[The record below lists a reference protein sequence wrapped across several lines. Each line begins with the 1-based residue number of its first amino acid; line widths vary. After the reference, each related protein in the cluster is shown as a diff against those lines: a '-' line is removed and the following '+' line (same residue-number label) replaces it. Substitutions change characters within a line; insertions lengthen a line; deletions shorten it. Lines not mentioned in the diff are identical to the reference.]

1 LTTTALPSQVTV
13 RLERLRVS
21 GFHYRFISLVS
32 LGEWF
37 DMYDL
42 FMVAYVGAA
51 LQHSGF
57 LSLHQFSQLVAAGF
71 LGMFLGTLLF
81 GITSDQMGRRTSFIA
96 MLVIYSAFTLL
107 GATARSPVWLI
118 VSRFLAG
125 IGIGAEIVVIDTYV
139 SEMVPGYARGRFVA
153 ITQVIGFTSVPA
165 VAVLSRVLVPTHF
178 LISGWRWVMILGG
191 AGALLAWYLRLGLPE
206 SPRWLES
213 VGRIREAEAV
223 VTMLEARSSNQATWD
238 QSRSTSEPSSHPLT
252 TSETG
257 RTRWTLSRF
266 RELWDVRYRS
276 RTAMLIVFQTLQ
288 TLGFYGF
295 ANWAPTFLLKRGIGL
310 LHSLDYSLLIALI
323 APAGPLIASF
333 TADRLER
340 KWTIFVLALS
350 IAAFGLGFAVWKSA
364 PMIVLSGALVTL
376 CSNWFS
382 AVLHSYQSEL
392 FPTRIRATG
401 VGFTYSWSRLSAALS
416 SLLIAVV
423 LPHGVTQVFTMLAVA
438 MVGVAT
444 AIAFGPNTNRKGLEE
459 LSA

>member
-1 LTTTALPSQVTV
+1 
-13 RLERLRVS
+13 
-21 GFHYRFISLVS
+21 
-32 LGEWF
+32 
-37 DMYDL
+37 MYDL
-42 FMVAYVGAA
+42 FMVAYIGAA

-71 LGMFLGTLLF
+71 LGMFVGTVLF
-81 GITSDQMGRRTSFIA
+81 GITSDQMGRRMSFIT

-107 GATARSPVWLI
+107 GAMAISATWLI
-118 VSRFLAG
+118 VCRFLAG

-139 SEMVPGYARGRFVA
+139 SEIVPGYARGRFVA
-153 ITQVIGFTSVPA
+153 VTQVVGFTSVPV

-178 LISGWRWVMILGG
+178 LISGWRWVMVLGA

-213 VGRIREAEAV
+213 VGRIREAERV
-223 VTMLEARSSNQATWD
+223 MEMLEA
-238 QSRSTSEPSSHPLT
+238 ESHTARRAHTVPARVESAAAPAGLHRFR
-252 TSETG
+252 G
-257 RTRWTLSRF
+257 TLSRF
-266 RELWDVRYRS
+266 RELWNARYRS
-276 RTAMLIVFQTLQ
+276 RTVMLIIFQTLQ

-340 KWTIFVLALS
+340 KWTIFALALS
-350 IAAFGLGFAVWKSA
+350 IAGFGLGFSVWRLPA
-364 PMIVLSGALVTL
+364 MIVLSGAVVTL

-416 SLLIAVV
+416 TLLIAAV
-423 LPHGVTQVFTMLAVA
+423 LAHGVTPVFTMLAVA
-438 MVGVAT
+438 MAGVAT
-444 AIAFGPNTNRKGLEE
+444 AIAFGPETNRKSLEE